1 MKLNDYDDNSNGRLS
16 SGAAVL
22 AALLIV
28 SVVVIVLVA
37 NKDYLKR
44 RFGSGSSVSESVS
57 SVSFEYSV
65 SSVYSASSEVFV
77 SDLSFY
83 KDYEARS
90 TESTSDTETSES
102 VTDTSTTASETEQLT
117 EENDGKHTRITNLDG
132 TTEWAVISPHIPKC
146 DYDYTNLFNQSG
158 ILKYFEDNKCTSFFG
173 LDVSKEQ
180 NYIDYNKVKKDG
192 VDFVMVRLGA
202 RGYQTGQLSVDDYF
216 RDNVKRATDAGLAV
230 GVYFMSQAVTE
241 DEAREEAKYVIDNLL
256 GYNITY
262 PVAIMMQP
270 VKNDTARTDA
280 LSKNDRTTVVR
291 AFLKEIK
298 DKGYIPVIYGT
309 KRWFLKDID
318 LSKVVGD
325 YDIWLSETGADYP
338 DYPYRYSMWQYDLKG
353 SVDGVSGDVDFNI
366 SFVDYSLK

>member
-1 MKLNDYDDNSNGRLS
+1 MKLNEYDDNGNGKIGY
-16 SGAAVL
+16 GAAVL

-44 RFGSGSSVSESVS
+44 RFGSDTSVSESVS
-57 SVSFEYSV
+57 LSLFEE
-65 SSVYSASSEVFV
+65 SASSTVSFSDVFV

-83 KDYEARS
+83 KDYEARTS
-90 TESTSDTETSES
+90 ESASDSTSES
-102 VTDTSTTASETEQLT
+102 VSETTVSISETEQVT
-117 EENDGKHTRITNLDG
+117 EENDGKHTLITNLDG
-132 TTEWAVISPHIPKC
+132 TTEWVVISPHIPKC

-158 ILKYFEDNKCTSFFG
+158 RLKYFEDNKCTSFFG
-173 LDVSKEQ
+173 IDVSKDQ

-192 VDFVMVRLGA
+192 VSFVMVRLGS

-216 RDNVKRATDAGLAV
+216 RDNVKRATDAGLDV

-241 DEAREEAKYVIDNLL
+241 DEAREEARYVIDNLL

-262 PVAIMMQP
+262 PVALMMQP

-280 LSKNDRTTVVR
+280 LSKADKTTVIR

-309 KRWFLKDID
+309 KRWLFQDID
-318 LSKVVGD
+318 LVKVVGD
-325 YDIWLSETGADYP
+325 YEIWLSDTGVDYP

-353 SVDGVSGDVDFNI
+353 TVDGVSGEVNFNI
-366 SFVDYSLK
+366 SFVDYALK